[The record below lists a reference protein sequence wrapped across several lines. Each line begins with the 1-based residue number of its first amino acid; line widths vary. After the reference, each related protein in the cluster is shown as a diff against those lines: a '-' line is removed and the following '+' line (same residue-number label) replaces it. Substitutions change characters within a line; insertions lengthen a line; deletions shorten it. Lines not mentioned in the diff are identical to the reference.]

1 MVEVA
6 LMVDAVRMFATLRF
20 ELMNPGPVVSNAPAV
35 VVALPIPMPP
45 VT

>member
-6 LMVDAVRMFATLRF
+6 LMVDAVRMFATLRLL
-20 ELMNPGPVVSNAPAV
+20 LMNAGPVVSNAPAV
-35 VVALPIPMPP
+35 VVAFPMPSPP